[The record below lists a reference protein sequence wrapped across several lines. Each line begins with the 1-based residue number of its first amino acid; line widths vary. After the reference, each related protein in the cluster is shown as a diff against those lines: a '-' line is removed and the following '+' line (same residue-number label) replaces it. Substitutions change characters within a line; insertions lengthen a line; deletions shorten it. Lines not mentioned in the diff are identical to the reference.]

1 MNEIVKTLF
10 CDNPYLADQV
20 CAFCDTLPAYLEA
33 EQEYEAAARRAE
45 AVLGLRGFQD
55 FEEAISAYE
64 ARLTHAYYL
73 FGLGLRREVL
83 RALG

>member
-10 CDNPYLADQV
+10 CDNPYL
-20 CAFCDTLPAYLEA
+20 
-33 EQEYEAAARRAE
+33 AARRAE